1 MYKFFKEQLNHKI
14 DNHNLRTLKEYCPL
28 DAVRVKRDDKEYL
41 MMASNNYLGLTF
53 DPRVIEGAV
62 KGLNNM
68 VLVQVGLDLYL
79 EHFHYLQSLKMH

>member
-14 DNHNLRTLKEYCPL
+14 NNHNLRTLKEYCPL

-53 DPRVIEGAV
+53 DPRVIEG
-62 KGLNNM
+62 K
-68 VLVQVGLDLYL
+68 
-79 EHFHYLQSLKMH
+79 SSRI